1 MSEAPSTARKGR
13 PRSEES
19 RRAVLEATLDLLRDR
34 GFSDLSIDGVAAAS
48 GVAKTTIYRWWSNRQ
63 ELAVEAFFEATRD
76 ELAFPDTGSTREDFR
91 QQIHQLADLLRSP
104 NGHALSALIAA
115 ARHDDVLRAAIG
127 QRWVAPR
134 RVWGLERMQAAVK
147 AEECVDGLRVA
158 SALEVL
164 YSPIYARM
172 LFGMGVPARDEVE
185 ANLEIMFK
193 GIFR

>member
-1 MSEAPSTARKGR
+1 MPDEPSTARKGR

-19 RRAVLEATLDLLRDR
+19 RRAVLDATLDLLRDR
-34 GFSDLSIDGVAAAS
+34 GFADLSIDGVAAAS

-63 ELAVEAFFEATRD
+63 DLAVEAFFEATRD
-76 ELAFPDTGSTREDFR
+76 ELAFPDTGSAREDFR

-104 NGHALSALIAA
+104 NGQALSALIAA
-115 ARHDDVLRAAIG
+115 ARHDEVLRAAIG

-134 RVWGLERMQAAVK
+134 RVWGMERMQAAVK
-147 AEECVDGLRVA
+147 AHECVEGLRVS

-164 YSPIYARM
+164 YSPIYSRM
-172 LFGMGVPARDEVE
+172 LFGMGVPTRDEVE
-185 ANLEIMFK
+185 ANLQIMFK

>member
-1 MSEAPSTARKGR
+1 MKGEASTVRKGR

-19 RRAVLEATLDLLRDR
+19 KRAVLDATLSLLRVR
-34 GFSDLSIDGVAAAS
+34 GFAELSIDGIAAAS
-48 GVAKTTIYRWWSNRQ
+48 GVAKTTIYRWWANRQ

-76 ELAFPDTGSTREDFR
+76 ELAFPDTGSAREDFR

-104 NGHALSALIAA
+104 NGQALSALIAA

-127 QRWVAPR
+127 QRWVLPR
-134 RVWGLERMQAAVK
+134 RAWGLARMEAAVT
-147 AEECVDGLRVA
+147 AGECVDGLRVA

-172 LFGMGVPARDEVE
+172 LFGMGVPAPDEVE
-185 ANLEIMFK
+185 ANLQIMFK